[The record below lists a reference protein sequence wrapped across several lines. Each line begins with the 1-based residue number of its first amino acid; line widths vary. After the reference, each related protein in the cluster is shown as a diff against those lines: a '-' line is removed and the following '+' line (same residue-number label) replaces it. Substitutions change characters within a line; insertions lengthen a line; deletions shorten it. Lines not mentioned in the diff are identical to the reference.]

1 MTQSRRM
8 LVLRAVVE
16 DYIRSQEPVGSTS
29 LTRDHDLGVSSATI
43 RNDMAALED
52 EGYLIQPHT
61 SAGRVPTEKG
71 YRYFVDRLAT
81 VVPLS
86 EAQRRGINSFLSGSV
101 SLKDALQRS
110 ARLLSEITGQV
121 AVVASPSLAKA
132 TLRHVEMVPVA
143 MTTLLAVVITDTGR
157 VAQHGLTIASM
168 PAVDEINRLSNTV
181 NEQCD
186 GLSLSKSAETVR
198 SIAASAGY
206 ESVRGV
212 ADALA
217 DAFESMALD
226 ERANEL
232 YMSGTSHLA
241 HSRSLADLAP
251 LFDALEEQVV
261 LMKLMSNLSEETNA
275 SGVGVAIGS
284 EMHTRTTACFRGQQW
299 LWAQR
304 SGGRT
309 GGERS
314 RRRTRNR
321 IRDGE
326 PDERHGTHRLRW
338 LHRADPHGLRGH
350 YGRRQGRSQIFDR
363 LPLRGPDSRLTA
375 VCGTMTRRPN
385 EHKGSIK
392 WQIITR
398 RWVWNAAPVTTRSR
412 RHTASSA
419 VSTTP
424 TSRALSS
431 RTSSRK

>member
-43 RNDMAALED
+43 RNDMSALED

-121 AVVASPSLAKA
+121 AIVTSPSLAKA

-181 NEQCD
+181 NEQCV

-226 ERANEL
+226 ERADEL

-261 LMKLMSNLSEETNA
+261 LM
-275 SGVGVAIGS
+275 
-284 EMHTRTTACFRGQQW
+284 
-299 LWAQR
+299 
-304 SGGRT
+304 
-309 GGERS
+309 
-314 RRRTRNR
+314 
-321 IRDGE
+321 
-326 PDERHGTHRLRW
+326 
-338 LHRADPHGLRGH
+338 
-350 YGRRQGRSQIFDR
+350 
-363 LPLRGPDSRLTA
+363 
-375 VCGTMTRRPN
+375 
-385 EHKGSIK
+385 
-392 WQIITR
+392 
-398 RWVWNAAPVTTRSR
+398 
-412 RHTASSA
+412 
-419 VSTTP
+419 
-424 TSRALSS
+424 
-431 RTSSRK
+431 

>member
-1 MTQSRRM
+1 M

-284 EMHTRTTACFRGQQW
+284 EMHTPGLLHASVVSSGYG
-299 LWAQR
+299 R
-304 SGGRT
+304 SGAAGRT

-338 LHRADPHGLRGH
+338 LHRA
-350 YGRRQGRSQIFDR
+350 
-363 LPLRGPDSRLTA
+363 
-375 VCGTMTRRPN
+375 RPT
-385 EHKGSIK
+385 
-392 WQIITR
+392 W
-398 RWVWNAAPVTTRSR
+398 TTRPLWPPSG
-412 RHTASSA
+412 
-419 VSTTP
+419 P
-424 TSRALSS
+424 
-431 RTSSRK
+431 

>member
-168 PAVDEINRLSNTV
+168 PAVDEI
-181 NEQCD
+181 D
-186 GLSLSKSAETVR
+186 GLSLSKAAETVR
-198 SIAASAGY
+198 SIAASAGS

-284 EMHTRTTACFRGQQW
+284 EMHTPGLLHASVVSSGYG
-299 LWAQR
+299 R
-304 SGGRT
+304 SGAAGEPAGNDPVGEPETESETESQTNDTEPIAFVGSIGPTHMDYAATMAAVRAVARYLTAFLSEGRT
-309 GGERS
+309 Q
-314 RRRTRNR
+314 
-321 IRDGE
+321 D
-326 PDERHGTHRLRW
+326 
-338 LHRADPHGLRGH
+338 
-350 YGRRQGRSQIFDR
+350 
-363 LPLRGPDSRLTA
+363 
-375 VCGTMTRRPN
+375 
-385 EHKGSIK
+385 
-392 WQIITR
+392 
-398 RWVWNAAPVTTRSR
+398 
-412 RHTASSA
+412 
-419 VSTTP
+419 
-424 TSRALSS
+424 
-431 RTSSRK
+431 

>member
-121 AVVASPSLAKA
+121 AVVTSPSLAKA

-143 MTTLLAVVITDTGR
+143 MTTLLAVVITDT
-157 VAQHGLTIASM
+157 ASM

-181 NEQCD
+181 NEQCV

-241 HSRSLADLAP
+241 HSRSLTDLAP

-284 EMHTRTTACFRGQQW
+284 EMHTPGLLHASVVSSGYG
-299 LWAQR
+299 R
-304 SGGRT
+304 SGEAGEPAGNDPVGEPETESETESQTNDMEPIAFVGSIGPTHMDYAATMAAVRAVARYLTAFLSEGRT
-309 GGERS
+309 Q
-314 RRRTRNR
+314 
-321 IRDGE
+321 D
-326 PDERHGTHRLRW
+326 
-338 LHRADPHGLRGH
+338 
-350 YGRRQGRSQIFDR
+350 
-363 LPLRGPDSRLTA
+363 
-375 VCGTMTRRPN
+375 
-385 EHKGSIK
+385 
-392 WQIITR
+392 
-398 RWVWNAAPVTTRSR
+398 
-412 RHTASSA
+412 
-419 VSTTP
+419 
-424 TSRALSS
+424 
-431 RTSSRK
+431 

>member
-43 RNDMAALED
+43 RNDMSALED

-181 NEQCD
+181 NEQCV

-226 ERANEL
+226 ERADEL

-284 EMHTRTTACFRGQQW
+284 EMHTPGLLHASVVSSGYG
-299 LWAQR
+299 R
-304 SGGRT
+304 SGAA
-309 GGERS
+309 GERS

-326 PDERHGTHRLRW
+326 PDERHGTHRLRR
-338 LHRADPHGLRGH
+338 LHRADPHGLCGH

>member
-43 RNDMAALED
+43 RNDMSALED

-121 AVVASPSLAKA
+121 AIVTSPSLAKA

-181 NEQCD
+181 NEQCV

-226 ERANEL
+226 ERADEL

-251 LFDALEEQVV
+251 LFDALEE
-261 LMKLMSNLSEETNA
+261 L
-275 SGVGVAIGS
+275 GVAIGS
-284 EMHTRTTACFRGQQW
+284 EMHTPGLLHASVVSSGYG
-299 LWAQR
+299 R
-304 SGGRT
+304 SGAAGEPAGNDPVGEPETESETESQTNDTEPIAFVGSIGPTHMDYAATMAAVRAVARYLTAFLSEGRT
-309 GGERS
+309 Q
-314 RRRTRNR
+314 
-321 IRDGE
+321 D
-326 PDERHGTHRLRW
+326 
-338 LHRADPHGLRGH
+338 
-350 YGRRQGRSQIFDR
+350 
-363 LPLRGPDSRLTA
+363 
-375 VCGTMTRRPN
+375 
-385 EHKGSIK
+385 
-392 WQIITR
+392 
-398 RWVWNAAPVTTRSR
+398 
-412 RHTASSA
+412 
-419 VSTTP
+419 
-424 TSRALSS
+424 
-431 RTSSRK
+431 

>member
-43 RNDMAALED
+43 RNDMSALED

-121 AVVASPSLAKA
+121 AIVTSPSLAKA

-181 NEQCD
+181 N
-186 GLSLSKSAETVR
+186 
-198 SIAASAGY
+198 
-206 ESVRGV
+206 
-212 ADALA
+212 
-217 DAFESMALD
+217 
-226 ERANEL
+226 
-232 YMSGTSHLA
+232 
-241 HSRSLADLAP
+241 
-251 LFDALEEQVV
+251 
-261 LMKLMSNLSEETNA
+261 
-275 SGVGVAIGS
+275 
-284 EMHTRTTACFRGQQW
+284 
-299 LWAQR
+299 
-304 SGGRT
+304 
-309 GGERS
+309 
-314 RRRTRNR
+314 
-321 IRDGE
+321 
-326 PDERHGTHRLRW
+326 
-338 LHRADPHGLRGH
+338 
-350 YGRRQGRSQIFDR
+350 
-363 LPLRGPDSRLTA
+363 
-375 VCGTMTRRPN
+375 
-385 EHKGSIK
+385 
-392 WQIITR
+392 
-398 RWVWNAAPVTTRSR
+398 
-412 RHTASSA
+412 
-419 VSTTP
+419 
-424 TSRALSS
+424 
-431 RTSSRK
+431 